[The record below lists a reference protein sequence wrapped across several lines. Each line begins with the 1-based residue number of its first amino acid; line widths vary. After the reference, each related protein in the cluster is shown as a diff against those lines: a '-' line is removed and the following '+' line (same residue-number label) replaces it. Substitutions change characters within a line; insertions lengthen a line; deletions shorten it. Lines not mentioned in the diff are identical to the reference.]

1 MNVVACV
8 LLPFSLPP
16 FTACACSLFE
26 APRRRW
32 FPTEG
37 RPGSRADS
45 APGERISVPRC
56 RLLHHTAVS
65 FVGHLASYFF

>member
-26 APRRRW
+26 A
-32 FPTEG
+32 TSDDGGLEV
-37 RPGSRADS
+37 A
-45 APGERISVPRC
+45 ILSV
-56 RLLHHTAVS
+56 
-65 FVGHLASYFF
+65 